1 MSKCIDNSLILSV
14 SSPIINDPDFVFGFI
29 DEVSKNA
36 ETSHGEKPVAN
47 WIFQFNDFKD
57 IISVIK
63 NALSLKINTNAQVWE
78 ENIKREIAYNFRFL
92 FNKKNLSPT
101 YGLWKIGKDKFS
113 KRNKTIKL
121 TGHEVWCM
129 RYYELLNLHRLR
141 DLEIHTMK
149 ESLMTEVFFDF
160 SLESKTLIP
169 NKVFLKIEKLV
180 AKVAKFKSFYTLY
193 ESDYMKKFHSATQLL
208 APKHNDNLTI
218 FEFDYEMIYILASL
232 AFLHIDITALHLNL
246 LRTLTFPNEDS
257 ADVKEYIEYSINSE
271 ENKRLKEENLSYE
284 EALSYV
290 NDFIESWKSKKH

>member
-1 MSKCIDNSLILSV
+1 M
-14 SSPIINDPDFVFGFI
+14 
-29 DEVSKNA
+29 
-36 ETSHGEKPVAN
+36 
-47 WIFQFNDFKD
+47 
-57 IISVIK
+57 
-63 NALSLKINTNAQVWE
+63 
-78 ENIKREIAYNFRFL
+78 
-92 FNKKNLSPT
+92 
-101 YGLWKIGKDKFS
+101 
-113 KRNKTIKL
+113 
-121 TGHEVWCM
+121 
-129 RYYELLNLHRLR
+129 
-141 DLEIHTMK
+141 
-149 ESLMTEVFFDF
+149 
-160 SLESKTLIP
+160 
-169 NKVFLKIEKLV
+169 KIEKLV